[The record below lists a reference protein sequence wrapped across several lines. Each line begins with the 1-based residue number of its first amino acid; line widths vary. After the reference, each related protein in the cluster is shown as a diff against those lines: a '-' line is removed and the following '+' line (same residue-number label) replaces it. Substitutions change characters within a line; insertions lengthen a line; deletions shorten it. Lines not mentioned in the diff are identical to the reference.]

1 MANML
6 TTYKRIKDR
15 RRTTGEGTQTWEYYT
30 QMDDLFG
37 TSGIGTAPPGKVFS
51 TPLGLENTP
60 IHTTPTISQPPQ
72 ANPAGEGVSSRPRG
86 VEHPSTSTSRQRP
99 GHSFVDTY
107 EAHAERRTA
116 VLESL
121 VRPDLER
128 WRRLKEKHRRT
139 FERKLLA
146 SLGNI
151 GEQLQE
157 IGRQQGQIIELL
169 KKRSQ

>member
-1 MANML
+1 ML
-6 TTYKRIKDR
+6 FPL
-15 RRTTGEGTQTWEYYT
+15 Q

-37 TSGIGTAPPGKVFS
+37 TSGIGSAPPGTVFS
-51 TPLGLENTP
+51 TPLGLEKTP
-60 IHTTPTISQPPQ
+60 IHTISQPPQ
-72 ANPAGEGVSSRPRG
+72 ANPAGEGVSSRG
-86 VEHPSTSTSRQRP
+86 VEHPGPSTSTSTSTSTSRQRP
-99 GHSFVDTY
+99 GPSFVDTY

-128 WRRLKEKHRRT
+128 WQRLEERRRRT

-146 SLGNI
+146 SLGTI

-157 IGRQQGQIIELL
+157 ISQQQGQIIELL
-169 KKRSQ
+169 ENRSQ